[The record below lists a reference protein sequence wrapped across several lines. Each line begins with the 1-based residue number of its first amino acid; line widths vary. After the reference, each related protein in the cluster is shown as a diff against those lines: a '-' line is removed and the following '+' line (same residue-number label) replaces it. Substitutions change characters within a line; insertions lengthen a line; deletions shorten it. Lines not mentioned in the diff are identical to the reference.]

1 MEKTLTSTP
10 EKFISALG
18 MPLVGRTVSRLVVEY
33 LRPLCDN
40 DDHIMERAFL
50 IHPDELMKID
60 GIGEAIANSW
70 FKNIRRYGESLL
82 SWLEIAGLRWESRV
96 AERIFEGMV
105 FTLTGKGPMSRNAIQ
120 TMVTSNGGI
129 VKGISKKTNYLVT
142 GDVDSQSTK
151 AKKARQYGVEIISYE
166 QLMEMLGD

>member
-1 MEKTLTSTP
+1 M
-10 EKFISALG
+10 
-18 MPLVGRTVSRLVVEY
+18 
-33 LRPLCDN
+33 
-40 DDHIMERAFL
+40 
-50 IHPDELMKID
+50 
-60 GIGEAIANSW
+60 
-70 FKNIRRYGESLL
+70 